1 MVVPNRNLLYT
12 NHISVYERK
21 YFDSHVVFYSAVTV
35 RSTALFLSSYPR
47 VPAPCGTKRLFLY
60 TPLLSLHFLGH
71 SAFYSE
77 APVNKSPMALFC
89 RHPVIS
95 LRCLQIVKLRRS
107 SLPGGCAH
115 VGNKKQKAGVSL
127 TFDVAS
133 VKCPLCLKMNQTWQ
147 PAPLC
152 QVGPNHAGGYEG
164 QWGSMGG
171 GGTDTAGMVARNRS
185 GQLGQY

>member
-107 SLPGGCAH
+107 SFPGGCAH
-115 VGNKKQKAGVSL
+115 VGTKSKKQARASRL
-127 TFDVAS
+127 T
-133 VKCPLCLKMNQTWQ
+133 W
-147 PAPLC
+147 
-152 QVGPNHAGGYEG
+152 
-164 QWGSMGG
+164 
-171 GGTDTAGMVARNRS
+171 RR
-185 GQLGQY
+185 